1 MTGISR
7 SLFFPRSSDKDAR
20 FRILYRRIDIFL
32 ILVVP
37 LVFFQNAA
45 LAHTVNYD
53 VQQKGMAV
61 RVFYSANDPAS
72 YSEYEVYGPGDTLP
86 HQTGRTDK
94 NGFVA
99 FVPERPGIWTIKV
112 LGESS
117 HGFHGVTTEV
127 KVNEGLN
134 LASFSKP
141 LVATWTKLLTGI
153 SVIVGIF
160 GIYAFIR
167 SRKSGSKEAH

>member
-1 MTGISR
+1 MTKASR
-7 SLFFPRSSDKDAR
+7 GM
-20 FRILYRRIDIFL
+20 FL
-32 ILVVP
+32 ILLALP
-37 LVFFQNAA
+37 FTFIQDAA
-45 LAHTVNYD
+45 RAHTVNYD
-53 VQQKGMAV
+53 VQQKGVAV

-72 YSEYEVYGPGDTLP
+72 YSEYEVYGPRDSLP

-99 FVPERPGIWTIKV
+99 FVPEQPGIWKIKV
-112 LGESS
+112 LGESA
-117 HGFHGVTTEV
+117 HGFHGVTIEV
-127 KVNEGLN
+127 KIDEGLN

-153 SVIVGIF
+153 SLIVGIF

-167 SRKSGSKEAH
+167 SRRSGSKEVS

>member
-1 MTGISR
+1 MTRVSR
-7 SLFFPRSSDKDAR
+7 ST
-20 FRILYRRIDIFL
+20 FL
-32 ILVVP
+32 ILLVLP
-37 LVFFQNAA
+37 LAFIQDTAH
-45 LAHTVNYD
+45 AHTVNYD
-53 VQQKGMAV
+53 VQQKGIAV

-72 YSEYEVYGPGDTLP
+72 YSEYEVYGPGDSLP

-99 FVPERPGIWTIKV
+99 FVPERPGIWRIKV
-112 LGESS
+112 LGESA
-117 HGFHGVTTEV
+117 HGFHGVTIEV
-127 KVNEGLN
+127 KVDEGLD

-153 SVIVGIF
+153 SLIVGIF

-167 SRKSGSKEAH
+167 SRRSGSKEDS